1 MTAQTFS
8 LASVICLPRHQRAA
22 MMRETSARSPAA
34 DATEFRQGMHAD
46 APLRHEHRLKRNQ
59 MFSLPAQDLT
69 LLCLSGELW
78 LTRDGDIEDYI
89 LGPGQSM
96 SVGHADQAAVQAL
109 RPSQLRLIPAA

>member
-22 MMRETSARSPAA
+22 MMREMSARSPAA
-34 DATEFRQGMHAD
+34 DATEFHRGMHAN
-46 APLRHEHRLKRNQ
+46 APVPPEHSLMRNQ

-78 LTRDGDIEDYI
+78 VTRDGDIEDYI

-96 SVGHADQAAVQAL
+96 SVGHADQAAAQAL
-109 RPSQLRLIPAA
+109 RPSQLRLIPVA